1 MKKRN
6 KKYNPHRTAIHFAKS
21 YTKNFAMVWAGTLDA
36 KIYNIKNNSKAIL
49 TQAKMDAL
57 TKVAHKWQVHVT
69 VLLRDNNGRD
79 YIQTQELRFTQ
90 EYYSEFIGDV
100 INDTMID
107 LRNSCNQ
114 QHIVN
119 VGWVA
124 TTSDKDI
131 SDKAIS
137 EMMTDAGA
145 WDFLSPIEAKEKE
158 VNERAI

>member
-1 MKKRN
+1 M
-6 KKYNPHRTAIHFAKS
+6 
-21 YTKNFAMVWAGTLDA
+21 
-36 KIYNIKNNSKAIL
+36 
-49 TQAKMDAL
+49 
-57 TKVAHKWQVHVT
+57 
-69 VLLRDNNGRD
+69 
-79 YIQTQELRFTQ
+79 RFTQ
-90 EYYSEFIGDV
+90 EYYSEFIGDI

-131 SDKAIS
+131 SDESIS

-145 WDFLSPIEAKEKE
+145 WDFLSPIEAKELE
-158 VNERAI
+158 IQ

>member
-49 TQAKMDAL
+49 TQAKLDAM
-57 TKVAHKWQVHVT
+57 TKVAHKWQVHVAA
-69 VLLRDNNGRD
+69 LLRDHEGDD
-79 YIQTQELRFTQ
+79 YIQTKRLIFKQD
-90 EYYSEFIGDV
+90 YYSEFIGDF

-131 SDKAIS
+131 SDEAIS

-145 WDFLSPIEAKEKE
+145 WDFLSPIEAKELE
-158 VNERAI
+158 VQ

>member
-57 TKVAHKWQVHVT
+57 TKISHKWQVHVA

-79 YIQTQELRFTQ
+79 YIQTPPNTPNTCLL
-90 EYYSEFIGDV
+90 Y
-100 INDTMID
+100 
-107 LRNSCNQ
+107 
-114 QHIVN
+114 
-119 VGWVA
+119 
-124 TTSDKDI
+124 TSPSPRDRQ
-131 SDKAIS
+131 KARMPS
-137 EMMTDAGA
+137 SA
-145 WDFLSPIEAKEKE
+145 
-158 VNERAI
+158 